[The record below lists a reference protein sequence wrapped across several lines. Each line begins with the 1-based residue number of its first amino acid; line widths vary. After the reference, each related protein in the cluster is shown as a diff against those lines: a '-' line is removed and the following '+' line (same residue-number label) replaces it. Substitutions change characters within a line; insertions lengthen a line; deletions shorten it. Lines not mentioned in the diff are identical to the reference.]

1 MTETLSLFCLLSG
14 ELMSNAFKVKLD
26 INSDVSDL
34 KKLIKAEKAPEFD
47 DIAADRLK
55 LWRVTIPIV
64 AGNIHKAVVLNKIDS
79 KTELVP
85 TDEIPEAFKKTPPK
99 KSVHIII
106 ERLQGQD
113 TEVAASRKQLSEV
126 HDSAID
132 FGVVVKPERGVA
144 FTWSTVVETATLN
157 DLKNKL
163 FAQYP
168 RYAHDSYLE
177 IFVYTIRPKP
187 RRIHDNEDLRSIL
200 NVAKTTPKNKLTISL
215 VTPTKS
221 FSAWTFKDACD
232 EYNLSD
238 ISDPGLGVIS
248 PFTETQAAT
257 LDDDFQKEICD
268 RLITE
273 VESRVSVFD
282 LYGANESPRSIV
294 VSSFLVAATRL
305 SKQDLYLVAKRN
317 LSGYRGNGPMDFS
330 IHSQKDCTISLVVTV
345 AKRGGFRQGVAQN
358 MVQLESALTE
368 KKQECERHNV
378 NGEEEPPK
386 KLRSY
391 GIVTDATEW
400 MFTEC
405 TMHEDETV
413 SYRMTKLKETL
424 NFNDKWQD
432 DAKMVFGKLV
442 WLWSLMRDEI
452 PARESNSKEKIS
464 LLDDRQTP

>member
-106 ERLQGQD
+106 ERPQGQD

-273 VESRVSVFD
+273 VESR
-282 LYGANESPRSIV
+282 
-294 VSSFLVAATRL
+294 
-305 SKQDLYLVAKRN
+305 
-317 LSGYRGNGPMDFS
+317 
-330 IHSQKDCTISLVVTV
+330 KDCTISLVVTV